1 MVSKLTI
8 EIVLAISCYD
18 SLQKTSIFKYK
29 RPEAS
34 LYGFKSNLFYFL
46 FLCTQHY
53 QKEREMQPTRSLK
66 IYIHTYPTQVD
77 SEYIEKAKKR
87 KKIKK
92 VRTRATRETKA

>member
-46 FLCTQHY
+46 FL
-53 QKEREMQPTRSLK
+53 SLSVSPFM
-66 IYIHTYPTQVD
+66 HTAL
-77 SEYIEKAKKR
+77 SKR
-87 KKIKK
+87 KRDATNKI
-92 VRTRATRETKA
+92 TQNIYTHIPNSG